1 MIEIKKENELGLK
14 VFVNGYPD
22 LSSMTEEDFDA
33 LFEIFLEDY

>member
-22 LSSMTEEDFDA
+22 LSSMTEEDFEG
-33 LFEIFLEDY
+33 LLEIFLQNC

>member
-22 LSSMTEEDFDA
+22 LSSMTEEDFDEM
-33 LFEIFLEDY
+33 LEIFLQDY